1 MNFINFS
8 NLSTYILNIVVTF
21 LNFIV
26 KLFYFIGYYTIIV
39 IKFSIKYLLSAQTEF
54 FKFLSKTIKTI
65 LRSVQKINTKIT
77 KSILKTFELI
87 KQNINNFKTKL
98 SKTMQNSIYTL
109 SYLTKF
115 AIKFF
120 RLPKLLTIKLKQTKP
135 KQKTTAKTT
144 TLEKPTV
151 SKQLAK
157 PSIKNQLLAF
167 VFGILFASAIF
178 VSYRAYVFFNNLP
191 KPDSLTTKH
200 IPLSTHIY
208 DRNGRLLYE
217 VYRDENRTAVK
228 LQDLPEYVKQ
238 ATIAIE
244 DKDFYKHNGVS
255 PIGGILRAT
264 KEILLKQ
271 ELQGGSTITQQ
282 LIKTS
287 LLTPERTIERKIKEI
302 ILALWAERI
311 YSKDEILQMYL
322 NQIPYGGSAYG
333 IEEASQ
339 LYFEKSAK
347 DLSLE
352 EAALLAGLPKAPS
365 LYSPYNDIKL
375 AKARRDTVLKAMYEQ
390 GYINK
395 DRYEESIKTEVK
407 VKPAKIKIKAPHF
420 VFYVRQK
427 LEEMY
432 GRDMV
437 EEGGLR
443 VYTSLDLQIQ
453 EEAERIVKE
462 EIEKVKDLN
471 VSNGAVL
478 VTRPSTGEIL
488 AMVGSVDFFATPS
501 GSYNVTTALRQ
512 PGSSIKPIL
521 YSLALQKGFTSA
533 TIIHDSP
540 VSYRLPNGRIYQPE
554 NYDGRFHGPVP
565 LRYALANS
573 YNIPAVKTLN
583 KIGVT
588 EFINYAQKL
597 GISTWDNPSRFG
609 LSIALGAGEVK
620 MIDMAKAYGVLANKG
635 FLTDLNPFI
644 RITDKNGIEIFKP
657 INGKKQV
664 IPESVSFIISDILS
678 DNQARTPAFGPN
690 SLLNIPGFKTAVKTG
705 TTNNLRDNWAIG
717 YTPEYLT
724 AVWVGNNDN
733 SPMKNIASGITG
745 ATPIWNRTMSYI
757 LQNFQLFDIWY
768 KIPDDIVS
776 KPCSYKSVEYFIKG
790 TETINCFYKP
800 RTTPTPEISPN

>member
-1 MNFINFS
+1 MKNLFWLVKQKITSFFS
-8 NLSTYILNIVVTF
+8 YKFSVEKLKFKRKNIRFSKTF
-21 LNFIV
+21 KIKLNF
-26 KLFYFIGYYTIIV
+26 KQFIIV
-39 IKFSIKYLLSAQTEF
+39 LLVFSIALAVVFYLKI
-54 FKFLSKTIKTI
+54 FKDLPNPNL
-65 LRSVQKINTKIT
+65 LRDYKVT
-77 KSILKTFELI
+77 
-87 KQNINNFKTKL
+87 
-98 SKTMQNSIYTL
+98 
-109 SYLTKF
+109 
-115 AIKFF
+115 
-120 RLPKLLTIKLKQTKP
+120 
-135 KQKTTAKTT
+135 
-144 TLEKPTV
+144 
-151 SKQLAK
+151 
-157 PSIKNQLLAF
+157 
-167 VFGILFASAIF
+167 
-178 VSYRAYVFFNNLP
+178 
-191 KPDSLTTKH
+191 
-200 IPLSTHIY
+200 PLSTHIY

-512 PGSSIKPIL
+512 PGSSIKPLNYAVGLENRIVTPASVFIDAPTCFIAVGQPKS
-521 YSLALQKGFTSA
+521 YC
-533 TIIHDSP
+533 P
-540 VSYRLPNGRIYQPE
+540 V
-554 NYDGRFHGPVP
+554 NYDGQFHGPTA
-565 LRYALANS
+565 LRFALANS
-573 YNIPAVKTLN
+573 YNIPAVKMLALN
-583 KIGVT
+583 GVE
-588 EFINYAQKL
+588 EFIASTSAF
-597 GISTWDNPSRFG
+597 GIDTFKDPNRYG
-609 LSIALGAGEVK
+609 LSLTLGGGEVR
-620 MIDMAKAYGVLANKG
+620 MTDMAEAYGVFANQGVRKDLVSIIKVVDKLGKTVYEYKDPNFEQDIHKNLKPPKYLA
-635 FLTDLNPFI
+635 
-644 RITDKNGIEIFKP
+644 IE
-657 INGKKQV
+657 GRRV
-664 IPESVSFIISDILS
+664 ISKETAYLISHILL
-678 DNQARTPAFGPN
+678 DNNARSQAFGFN
-690 SLLNIPGFKTAVKTG
+690 SDLVIKGKAVSVKTG
-705 TTNNLRDNWAIG
+705 TTNNLRDNWTIG
-717 YTPEYLT
+717 YTPNFLT

-733 SPMKNIASGITG
+733 SPMKGIASGLTG
-745 ATPIWNRTMSYI
+745 ASSIWNRVISYV
-757 LQNFQLFDIWY
+757 LKDQEDLW
-768 KIPDDIVS
+768 PT
-776 KPCSYKSVEYFIKG
+776 KPEDVVGAEVCVLSGLRPNPESPCQTRFEYFIKG
-790 TETINCFYKP
+790 TEPTAVENLKRVVPVNRDTDQLTKTDDPSVEMREKLIIEDPFGLYCLDCNNQNLPVTTVNVDKLKP
-800 RTTPTPEISPN
+800 KQNESNNSKS

>member
-1 MNFINFS
+1 MNFINYDNIS
-8 NLSTYILNIVVTF
+8 SYILNFILTII
-21 LNFIV
+21 NFTI
-26 KLFYFIGYYTIIV
+26 KLFYFIGYFTIKV
-39 IKFSIKYLLSAQTEF
+39 IKFVIRYALFSQKEFLNFSCRLAAKSSNLTKTAFINTASLINRTTSISLKTIRSFFSSSIKKIKKISQTTAKISSAV
-54 FKFLSKTIKTI
+54 K
-65 LRSVQKINTKIT
+65 KI
-77 KSILKTFELI
+77 
-87 KQNINNFKTKL
+87 KTKL
-98 SKTMQNSIYTL
+98 KIRRKTTQLKVKKTQ
-109 SYLTKF
+109 
-115 AIKFF
+115 
-120 RLPKLLTIKLKQTKP
+120 PKPKPAKQPKQTRI
-135 KQKTTAKTT
+135 KTQI
-144 TLEKPTV
+144 L
-151 SKQLAK
+151 S
-157 PSIKNQLLAF
+157 F
-167 VFGILFASAIF
+167 FFGILFASIVF
-178 VSYRAYVFFNNLP
+178 LSYRTYVFFNNLP
-191 KPDSLTTKH
+191 APTNLSTKH

-217 VYRDENRTAVK
+217 VYRDENRTPVR

-255 PIGGILRAT
+255 PIGGILRAV
-264 KEILLKQ
+264 KEIVLKQ

-339 LYFEKSAK
+339 LYFEKGAK
-347 DLSLE
+347 ELSLT

-375 AKARRDTVLKAMYEQ
+375 AKIRRDTVLKAMYEQ
-390 GYINK
+390 GYISWSK
-395 DRYEESIKTEVK
+395 YQESIKEEVK
-407 VKPAKIKIKAPHF
+407 VKPARIKIKAPHF

-432 GRDMV
+432 GKDMV

-453 EEAERIVKE
+453 EEAEMIVKE
-462 EIEKVKDLN
+462 EIEKVKELN
-471 VSNGAVL
+471 VTNAAVL

-521 YSLALQKGFTSA
+521 YSLALQRGFTAA
-533 TIIHDSP
+533 TIIDDSP
-540 VSYRLPNGRIYQPE
+540 VGYRLPNGRIYRPE

-573 YNIPAVKTLN
+573 YNVPAVKTLN
-583 KIGVT
+583 KIGVA

-597 GISTWDNPSRFG
+597 GISTWENPSRFG

-620 MIDMAKAYGVLANKG
+620 MIDLTKAYGVLAGKG
-635 FLTDLNPFI
+635 FLVELNPFI
-644 RITDKNGIEIFKP
+644 KITDKDGIEIFRP
-657 INGKKQV
+657 INGKKLV
-664 IPESVSFIISDILS
+664 IPESISFIISDILS

-690 SLLNIPGFKTAVKTG
+690 SLLNISGFRTAVKTG

-745 ATPIWNRTMSYI
+745 ATPIWNRTMTYV
-757 LQNFQLFDIWY
+757 LNNYQLIDIWY
-768 KIPDDIVS
+768 KIPEDIVI
-776 KPCSYKSVEYFIKG
+776 KPCSYKTAEYFVKG
-790 TETINCFYKP
+790 TENINCFYAPKA
-800 RTTPTPEISPN
+800 TPTPQITEG